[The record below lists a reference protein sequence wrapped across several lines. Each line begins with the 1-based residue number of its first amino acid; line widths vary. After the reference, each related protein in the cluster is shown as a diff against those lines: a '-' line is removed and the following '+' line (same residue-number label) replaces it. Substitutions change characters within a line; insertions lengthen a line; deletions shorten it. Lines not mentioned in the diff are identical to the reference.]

1 MPALVAGI
9 HVLQRQRVKD
19 VDGRNKSGH
28 DAAFAWMLVPRSGGP
43 VKGSRYIARAAAW
56 MAARMR

>member
-9 HVLQRQRVKD
+9 HVLTVSENKS

-28 DAAFAWMLVPRSGGP
+28 DVHL
-43 VKGSRYIARAAAW
+43 GSHGQLGS
-56 MAARMR
+56 

>member
-9 HVLQRQRVKD
+9 HVFSEVREG

-28 DAAFAWMLVPRSGGP
+28 DGF
-43 VKGSRYIARAAAW
+43 
-56 MAARMR
+56 